1 MYVCCPTYMFSLL
14 TNEEI
19 DQHNSP
25 DTIIKKG
32 IENISQNIHTTIAK
46 YDYVPP
52 ELVTSFITNK

>member
-1 MYVCCPTYMFSLL
+1 MFSLL